1 MATPLPINVGRLTQ
15 IAGFE
20 LVRMFLTKRG
30 LIALAA
36 FALVWLVILRYPI
49 GQAVGIISSPDFE
62 QIARDISGSIGLS
75 KLLDWPEAEFAMY
88 WLIALYSFP
97 VFSLFICSDQTVGDR
112 ERGTLRFL
120 SLRST
125 RFEILFGRFLG
136 QLAVLTCLVGITL
149 IATLA
154 VLGFREPSL
163 LAGGL
168 GRAVSI
174 FLILIVTFTPF
185 VALMSLIN
193 TFASSSRLSIVLAIL
208 YFTAGG
214 IIVGLLEWQ
223 IPALSVLDYLFP
235 GVQIELLAGQNLPLL
250 SALAIPLV
258 QTAVLLAVA
267 QRIFARSSL

>member
-1 MATPLPINVGRLTQ
+1 MATPSPVNVGRLTQ

-49 GQAVGIISSPDFE
+49 GQAVGIISSPDFA

-250 SALAIPLV
+250 SALAIPLG

>member
-1 MATPLPINVGRLTQ
+1 MATPSPVNVGRLTQ

-163 LAGGL
+163 LASGL

-223 IPALSVLDYLFP
+223 LPALSVLDYLFP

>member
-1 MATPLPINVGRLTQ
+1 MATPSPVNVRRLTQ

-149 IATLA
+149 VATLA
-154 VLGFREPSL
+154 VLGFRDPSL
-163 LAGGL
+163 LAGGV

-174 FLILIVTFTPF
+174 FLILIVTFAPF

-258 QTAVLLAVA
+258 QTAVLLVVA
-267 QRIFARSSL
+267 QRVFARSSL

>member
-1 MATPLPINVGRLTQ
+1 MATPSPVNVRRLTQ

>member
-15 IAGFE
+15 ITGFE

-36 FALVWLVILRYPI
+36 FALVWLIILRYPI
-49 GQAVGIISSPDFE
+49 GQAVGIVSAPDFE

-97 VFSLFICSDQTVGDR
+97 VFGLFICSDQTVGDR

-136 QLAVLTCLVGITL
+136 QLGVLACLVGITL
-149 IATLA
+149 VATLA
-154 VLGFREPSL
+154 VLGFRDPSL
-163 LAGGL
+163 LAGGFA
-168 GRAVSI
+168 RALSI
-174 FLILIVTFTPF
+174 FLILVITLCPF
-185 VALMSLIN
+185 VALMTLIN
-193 TFASSSRLSIVLAIL
+193 TFARSSRLSIVLAIL
-208 YFTAGG
+208 YFAAGG
-214 IIVGLLEWQ
+214 IVVGILQWQ
-223 IPALSVLDYLFP
+223 IPALGLLDYLFP

-250 SALAIPLV
+250 SAVAIPLV
-258 QTAVLLAVA
+258 QTAVLLSVA

>member
-1 MATPLPINVGRLTQ
+1 MATPSPVNVRRLTQ

-149 IATLA
+149 VATLA
-154 VLGFREPSL
+154 VLGFRDPSL
-163 LAGGL
+163 LAGGV

-174 FLILIVTFTPF
+174 FLILIVTFAPF

-250 SALAIPLV
+250 GALAIPLV
-258 QTAVLLAVA
+258 QTAVLLVVA
-267 QRIFARSSL
+267 QRVFARSSL

>member
-1 MATPLPINVGRLTQ
+1 
-15 IAGFE
+15 
-20 LVRMFLTKRG
+20 MFLTKRG

-62 QIARDISGSIGLS
+62 QIARDISGSIGLN

-149 IATLA
+149 VATLA
-154 VLGFREPSL
+154 VLGFRDPSL
-163 LAGGL
+163 LAGGV

-174 FLILIVTFTPF
+174 FLILIVTFAPF

-258 QTAVLLAVA
+258 QTAVLLVVA
-267 QRIFARSSL
+267 QRVFARSSL

>member
-20 LVRMFLTKRG
+20 LIRMFLTKRG

-62 QIARDISGSIGLS
+62 QIARDISGSIGLN

-136 QLAVLTCLVGITL
+136 QLAILTCLVGITL
-149 IATLA
+149 VATLA
-154 VLGFREPSL
+154 VLGFRDPSL
-163 LAGGL
+163 LAGGV

-174 FLILIVTFTPF
+174 FLILIVTFAPF

-258 QTAVLLAVA
+258 QTAVLLVVA
-267 QRIFARSSL
+267 QRVFARSSL

>member
-1 MATPLPINVGRLTQ
+1 
-15 IAGFE
+15 
-20 LVRMFLTKRG
+20 
-30 LIALAA
+30 
-36 FALVWLVILRYPI
+36 
-49 GQAVGIISSPDFE
+49 
-62 QIARDISGSIGLS
+62 
-75 KLLDWPEAEFAMY
+75 MY

-125 RFEILFGRFLG
+125 RFEILFGRFIG
-136 QLAVLTCLVGITL
+136 QLAVLTCLVAITL
-149 IATLA
+149 VATLA
-154 VLGFREPSL
+154 VLGYRDPNL
-163 LAGGL
+163 LVGGV
-168 GRAVSI
+168 GRALSI

-185 VALMSLIN
+185 VALMTLIN
-193 TFASSSRLSIVLAIL
+193 TFARSSRLSIVLAIL

-214 IIVGLLEWQ
+214 IIVGLLQWQ
-223 IPALSVLDYLFP
+223 IPVLSVLDYLFP
-235 GVQIELLAGQNLPLL
+235 GVQIEQLAGQNLPLL

>member
-149 IATLA
+149 VATLA
-154 VLGFREPSL
+154 VLGFRDPSL
-163 LAGGL
+163 LAGGV

-174 FLILIVTFTPF
+174 FLILIVTFAPF

-258 QTAVLLAVA
+258 QTAVLLVVA
-267 QRIFARSSL
+267 QRVFARSSL

>member
-1 MATPLPINVGRLTQ
+1 MAIPLPINVGRLTQ

-62 QIARDISGSIGLS
+62 QIARDISGSIGLN

-149 IATLA
+149 VATLA
-154 VLGFREPSL
+154 VLGFRDPSL
-163 LAGGL
+163 LAGGV

-174 FLILIVTFTPF
+174 FLILIVTFAPF

-258 QTAVLLAVA
+258 QTAVLLVVA
-267 QRIFARSSL
+267 QRVFARSSL

>member
-36 FALVWLVILRYPI
+36 FALVWLIILRYPI
-49 GQAVGIISSPDFE
+49 GQAVSIISSPNFE

-125 RFEILFGRFLG
+125 RFEILFGRFIG
-136 QLAVLTCLVGITL
+136 QLAVLTCLVAITL
-149 IATLA
+149 VATLA
-154 VLGFREPSL
+154 VLGYRDPSL
-163 LAGGL
+163 LVGGI
-168 GRAVSI
+168 GRALSI

-193 TFASSSRLSIVLAIL
+193 TFARSSRLSIVLAIL

-214 IIVGLLEWQ
+214 IVVGLLQWQ
-223 IPALSVLDYLFP
+223 IPVLSVLDYLFP
-235 GVQIELLAGQNLPLL
+235 GVQIEQLAGQNLPLL
-250 SALAIPLV
+250 SALVIPLV

>member
-1 MATPLPINVGRLTQ
+1 MVTPLPINVGRLTQ

-62 QIARDISGSIGLS
+62 QIARDISGSIGLN

-149 IATLA
+149 VATLA
-154 VLGFREPSL
+154 VLGFRDPSL
-163 LAGGL
+163 LAGGV

-174 FLILIVTFTPF
+174 FLILIVTFAPF

-258 QTAVLLAVA
+258 QTAVLLVVA
-267 QRIFARSSL
+267 QRVFARSSL

>member
-49 GQAVGIISSPDFE
+49 GQAVGIISSPDFA

-125 RFEILFGRFLG
+125 RFEILLGRFLG

-154 VLGFREPSL
+154 VLGFRDPSL
-163 LAGGL
+163 LAGGV

-174 FLILIVTFTPF
+174 FLILIVTFAPF

-193 TFASSSRLSIVLAIL
+193 TFARSSRLSIVLAIL

-214 IIVGLLEWQ
+214 IIVGLLKWQ
-223 IPALSVLDYLFP
+223 IPALSTLDYLFP
-235 GVQIELLAGQNLPLL
+235 GVQIEQLAGQNLPLL

-258 QTAVLLAVA
+258 QTVVLLAVA